1 MKKGEVYSAMK
12 RQKSKRKATE
22 GRMSIRKA
30 ATEGA
35 MSRDKGLGTC
45 REKSLNSGN
54 VYRENQRLLASIRF
68 HHQSLSPLVAIFT
81 SCLIEDGRL

>member
-12 RQKSKRKATE
+12 RQKSKRKTTE
-22 GRMSIRKA
+22 GRMRIRKA

-45 REKSLNSGN
+45 REKSLNSDN
-54 VYRENQRLLASIRF
+54 VYRENQRLLASVRF
-68 HHQSLSPLVAIFT
+68 YHQSLRPLVALFT
-81 SCLIEDGRL
+81 RCLIEDGRL